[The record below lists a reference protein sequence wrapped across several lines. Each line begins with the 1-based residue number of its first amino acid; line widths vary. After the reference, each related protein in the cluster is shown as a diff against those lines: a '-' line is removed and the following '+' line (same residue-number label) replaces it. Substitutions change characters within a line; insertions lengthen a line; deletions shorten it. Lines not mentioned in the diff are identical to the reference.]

1 MQNMIPQEYID
12 EILNKID
19 IVDLISAEISL
30 SKGGANYFGTCP
42 FHKSSGEKSSGS
54 FTVSRKKR
62 FIIASAAALTAA

>member
-1 MQNMIPQEYID
+1 VRTMIPQEYID

-54 FTVSRKKR
+54 FGNPPTKR
-62 FIIASAAALTAA
+62 ARSEVEFST